1 MRLSLTPLGV
11 LLGAIFSTTVLAQ
24 DSDTTTITDYD
35 VISAPALSSDRI
47 KSEVLIEV
55 TTVGARLVAVGA
67 HGNII
72 WKESDNWEQA
82 KVDTSVLLT
91 SVAFADEDNGWATG
105 HHGVIIKTEDGGK
118 TWKRQLDGF
127 ELMTLEK
134 RYFEQ
139 RIEKLKEEL
148 ESTDDEDV
156 IGELEWQLE
165 ELQFQISN
173 IEVAQEEGPS
183 KPFLDLY
190 AKDNQTVFAIG
201 AYGTFLKTEN
211 GGENWQVISSRLE
224 NPGGYHLN
232 TIFGQ
237 GDDLYIVGEAGLA
250 FASHDGGESWETL
263 DSPYRG
269 SLFGGHIDAGGRVW
283 IYGLRGNA
291 FVSDDKGQSFTTV
304 DTGTRVNLSAGIN
317 TENGTQLIVGHSG
330 TILEVDENFKV
341 KKRTHPSGSVMTDI
355 IELTDGEWIMTGRSG
370 LLHWP
375 AKITEAEAM
384 ATATQQGA
392 K

>member
-1 MRLSLTPLGV
+1 MRLSLTPIGV

-67 HGNII
+67 HGSII

-91 SVAFADEDNGWATG
+91 SVAFADEENGWATG

-269 SLFGGHIDAGGRVW
+269 SLFGGHIDAGGV
-283 IYGLRGNA
+283 YGFTVCVAMLL
-291 FVSDDKGQSFTTV
+291 SQTIKDKALQP
-304 DTGTRVNLSAGIN
+304 
-317 TENGTQLIVGHSG
+317 LIQ
-330 TILEVDENFKV
+330 EPE
-341 KKRTHPSGSVMTDI
+341 
-355 IELTDGEWIMTGRSG
+355 
-370 LLHWP
+370 
-375 AKITEAEAM
+375 
-384 ATATQQGA
+384 
-392 K
+392 

>member
-11 LLGAIFSTTVLAQ
+11 LLGAVFSTTVLAQ

-55 TTVGARLVAVGA
+55 TTVGSRLVAVGA

-72 WKESDNWEQA
+72 WKEDKDWLQA
-82 KVDTSVLLT
+82 DVDTSVLLT
-91 SVAFADEDNGWATG
+91 SIAFADEQNGWATG

-118 TWKRQLDGF
+118 SWQRQLDGF
-127 ELMTLEK
+127 ELMTLEEG
-134 RYFEQ
+134 YFEK
-139 RIEKLKEEL
+139 RIEKLNEQL
-148 ESTDDEDV
+148 ESTDDEDR
-156 IGELEWQLE
+156 IAELEWQLE
-165 ELQFQISN
+165 EAQFQISN
-173 IEVAQEEGPS
+173 IEAAKEEGPS

-190 AKDNQTVFAIG
+190 VKDSQTVLAIG
-201 AYGTFLKTEN
+201 AYGTFLKTED
-211 GGENWQVISSRLE
+211 GGENWQVISGRLE

-250 FASHDGGESWETL
+250 FASYDGGESWETL

-269 SLFGGHIDAGGRVW
+269 SLFGGHLDARGRVW
-283 IYGLRGNA
+283 VYGLRGNA
-291 FVSDDKGQSFTTV
+291 FVSDDKGQSFTTI
-304 DTGTRVNLSAGIN
+304 DTGTRVNLSAGTN
-317 TENGTQLIVGHSG
+317 TNQGTQLIVGHSG
-330 TILEVDENFKV
+330 TILEIDEELKV

-355 IELTDGEWIMTGRSG
+355 IEVAKGEWIMTGRSG

-375 AKITEAEAM
+375 AKVTKDE
-384 ATATQQGA
+384 TLATQQGA
-392 K
+392 Q

>member
-11 LLGAIFSTTVLAQ
+11 LLGAIFSTAVLAQ

-55 TTVGARLVAVGA
+55 TTVGTRLIAVGA

-72 WKESDNWEQA
+72 WKEGDDWQQA
-82 KVDTSVLLT
+82 EVDTSVLLT
-91 SVAFADEDNGWATG
+91 SIAFADEQNGWATG
-105 HHGVIIKTEDGGK
+105 HHGVIIKSEDGGK
-118 TWKRQLDGF
+118 SWKRQLDGF
-127 ELMTLEK
+127 ELMTLEEG
-134 RYFEQ
+134 YFEN
-139 RIEKLKEEL
+139 RIEKLNEQL

-232 TIFGQ
+232 TIFGR

-250 FASHDGGESWETL
+250 FASYDGGENWETL

-269 SLFGGHIDAGGRVW
+269 SLFGGHLDAEGRVW
-283 IYGLRGNA
+283 VYGLRGNA

-304 DTGTRVNLSAGIN
+304 DTGTRVNLSAGTN
-317 TENGTQLIVGHSG
+317 TNKGTQLIVGHSG
-330 TILEVDENFKV
+330 TILEIDDQLEV
-341 KKRTHPSGSVMTDI
+341 KNRTHPSGSVMTDI
-355 IELTDGEWIMTGRSG
+355 IEVAEGEWIMTGRSG

-375 AKITEAEAM
+375 AKITEEEAL
-384 ATATQQGA
+384 ATQQGA
-392 K
+392 Q

>member
-11 LLGAIFSTTVLAQ
+11 LLGAIFSTAVLAQ

-55 TTVGARLVAVGA
+55 TTVGTRLIAVGA

-72 WKESDNWEQA
+72 WKEGDDWQQA
-82 KVDTSVLLT
+82 EVDTSVLLT
-91 SVAFADEDNGWATG
+91 SIAFADEQNGWATG
-105 HHGVIIKTEDGGK
+105 HHGVIIKSEDGGK
-118 TWKRQLDGF
+118 SWKRQLDGF
-127 ELMTLEK
+127 ELMTLEEG
-134 RYFEQ
+134 YFEN
-139 RIEKLKEEL
+139 RIEKLNEQL

-165 ELQFQISN
+165 EAQFQVSN
-173 IEVAQEEGPS
+173 IEAAREEGPS

-190 AKDNQTVFAIG
+190 VKDSQTVLAIG
-201 AYGTFLKTEN
+201 AYGTFLKTED
-211 GGENWQVISSRLE
+211 GGESWQVISGRLE

-232 TIFGQ
+232 TIFGR

-250 FASHDGGESWETL
+250 FASYDGGENWETL

-269 SLFGGHIDAGGRVW
+269 SLFGGHLDAGGRVW
-283 IYGLRGNA
+283 VYGLRGNA
-291 FVSDDKGQSFTTV
+291 FVSDDKGQNFTTV
-304 DTGTRVNLSAGIN
+304 DTGTRVNLSAGTN
-317 TENGTQLIVGHSG
+317 TNKGTQLIVGHSG
-330 TILEVDENFKV
+330 TILEIDDQLEV
-341 KKRTHPSGSVMTDI
+341 KNRTHPSGSVMTDI
-355 IELTDGEWIMTGRSG
+355 IEVAEGEWIMTGRSG

-375 AKITEAEAM
+375 AKITEEEAL
-384 ATATQQGA
+384 ATQQGA
-392 K
+392 Q

>member
-72 WKESDNWEQA
+72 WKESNNWEQA

-91 SVAFADEDNGWATG
+91 SVDFAGEENGWATG

-375 AKITEAEAM
+375 AKITEEEAM

>member
-1 MRLSLTPLGV
+1 MRLSLTPIGV

>member
-55 TTVGARLVAVGA
+55 TTVGTRLIAVGA

-72 WKESDNWEQA
+72 WKESDDWQQA
-82 KVDTSVLLT
+82 EVDTSVLLT
-91 SVAFADEDNGWATG
+91 SIAFADEQNGWATG
-105 HHGVIIKTEDGGK
+105 HHGVIIKSEDGGK
-118 TWKRQLDGF
+118 SWKRQLDGF
-127 ELMTLEK
+127 ELMTLEEG
-134 RYFEQ
+134 YFEK
-139 RIEKLKEEL
+139 RIEKLNEEL

-165 ELQFQISN
+165 EAQFQISN
-173 IEVAQEEGPS
+173 IEAAREEGPS

-190 AKDNQTVFAIG
+190 VKDSQTVLAIG
-201 AYGTFLKTEN
+201 AYGTFLKTED
-211 GGENWQVISSRLE
+211 GGESWQVISGRLE

-250 FASHDGGESWETL
+250 FASYDGGESWETL

-269 SLFGGHIDAGGRVW
+269 SLFGGHLDAEGRVW
-283 IYGLRGNA
+283 VYGLRGNA

-304 DTGTRVNLSAGIN
+304 DTGTRVNLSAGTN
-317 TENGTQLIVGHSG
+317 TNKGTQLIVGHSG
-330 TILEVDENFKV
+330 TILEIDDRLEV
-341 KKRTHPSGSVMTDI
+341 KNRTHPSGSVMTDI
-355 IELTDGEWIMTGRSG
+355 IEVGDGEWIMTGRSG

-375 AKITEAEAM
+375 AKITEEEAL
-384 ATATQQGA
+384 ATQQGA
-392 K
+392 Q